1 MKLRL
6 FLAALP
12 FVGMYSGGSL
22 AAHLPMLFGMPF
34 LLSWNL
40 IWMAGT
46 AAVLALILHLDTR
59 AEATNADSGTGDPR

>member
-12 FVGMYSGGSL
+12 FIGMYSGGSL

-40 IWMAGT
+40 IWMAAT
-46 AAVLALILHLDTR
+46 AAVLASLLYLDTR
-59 AEATNADSGTGDPR
+59 DEAKNDGSRTGGQS

>member
-12 FVGMYSGGSL
+12 FVGMYSGGTL

-40 IWMAGT
+40 IWMGGT
-46 AAVLALILHLDTR
+46 AAVLALILYLDTR
-59 AEATNADSGTGDPR
+59 AEAINADRSTAGRQ

>member
-1 MKLRL
+1 MKLRF

-12 FVGMYSGGSL
+12 FVGMYSGGAL
-22 AAHLPMLFGMPF
+22 AEHLPILFGMPF

-59 AEATNADSGTGDPR
+59 AEAMNAESESGAQR